1 VCLTVA
7 ILKGVKG
14 QQEVSMYGSER
25 KEEENMMLLSKVP
38 YNDKVYGKMR
48 IINALFALSFL

>member
-1 VCLTVA
+1 
-7 ILKGVKG
+7 
-14 QQEVSMYGSER
+14 MYGSER